1 MTAKLV
7 TKNDLL
13 ILALISMIMMI
24 AWYWVDHVEKN
35 KSPFYGCKTDSLELK
50 MSDDRTEVLLRFED
64 GRNLATPVLHTY
76 FFGTGECETA
86 TYIFSHN
93 DETYGLSN
101 LGCGPLEMFE
111 SGVKGNLYVGK
122 WSGANENQYDWTGYF
137 SVEPPKIIEECF

>member
-7 TKNDLL
+7 TKNDLM
-13 ILALISMIMMI
+13 IFVFIAIIALGF
-24 AWYWVDHVEKN
+24 WYWIDSAEKN

-50 MSDDRTEVLLRFED
+50 MSDDRASVSLSFE
-64 GRNLATPVLHTY
+64 GGENVTTPVLHTY

-111 SGVKGNLYVGK
+111 SGAKGHLYVGP
-122 WSGANENQYDWTGYF
+122 WSATNENQYDWTGNF
-137 SVEPPKIIEECF
+137 IEFPSSVKDCF